1 MYNGYGVLVGL
12 LIAIMVTINGILAG
26 YVGDYPATVIIHI
39 VGLSATAII
48 VMIQKLKIKINRDM
62 PLYWFSG
69 GLIGA
74 VMTIANTVCFGVLGV
89 SLTLALGLVGQ
100 LTASAIIDHYG
111 LFGLNVSKF
120 KKEKILGFVAI
131 VIGITIMVIY

>member
-1 MYNGYGVLVGL
+1 MYSVYGILVGF

-26 YVGDYPATVIIHI
+26 YVGDYSATVIIHM
-39 VGLSATAII
+39 VGLLVTAII
-48 VMIQKLKIKINRDM
+48 VMAKGLKIKIRKDM

-74 VMTIANTVCFGVLGV
+74 VMTIANTVCFAALGV

-100 LTASAIIDHYG
+100 LIVSAIIDHYG
-111 LFGLNVSKF
+111 LFGLTISKF
-120 KKEKILGFVAI
+120 KKEKILGFLI
-131 VIGITIMVIY
+131 ILIGITTMVIY

>member
-1 MYNGYGVLVGL
+1 MYKSYGVLVGF
-12 LIAIMVTINGILAG
+12 LIAIMVTLNGILAG
-26 YVGDYPATVIIHI
+26 YVGDYPATVIIHM
-39 VGLSATAII
+39 VGLSATTII
-48 VMIQKLKIKINRDM
+48 IIAKKLKVKISKDM

-74 VMTIANTVCFGVLGV
+74 VMTIANTVCFGALGV

-111 LFGLNVSKF
+111 LFGLTVSKF
-120 KKEKILGFVAI
+120 KKEKILGFVTI